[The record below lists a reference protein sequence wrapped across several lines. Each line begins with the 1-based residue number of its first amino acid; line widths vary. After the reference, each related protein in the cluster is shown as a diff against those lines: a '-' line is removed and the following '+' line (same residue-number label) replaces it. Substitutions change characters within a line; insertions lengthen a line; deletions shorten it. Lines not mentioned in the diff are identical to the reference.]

1 MGVWGQV
8 WTLALLPC
16 SLAGCGT
23 VVPNISEAWDG
34 AKDIPETPGPPDK
47 RQIPVSATAQIEFE
61 IKRQIYCELK
71 AAVKTV
77 KYYETSHDTFPL
89 LPDDWGANVSL
100 RLQVDESTSLNP
112 GIASNVPMESAVSTF
127 GVAQKVGS
135 TIISPP
141 TTTTPQSF
149 SLGFGANFSATAT
162 RIDKFDPYYTV
173 QYLLKKT
180 EPNGICNYEYDS
192 DKDTFGTDSVAKSS
206 PLIAQTSSPILQNSA
221 LNNPDAPHIVSRL
234 GLTDWLV
241 GAVFANIG
249 IPSVTGPVRA
259 DQFKDYLKQERYDL
273 KSARVFERA
282 NHRHCCVRGLV

>member
-8 WTLALLPC
+8 CTLALLPC

-23 VVPNISEAWDG
+23 VVPNVSEAWDG

-47 RQIPVSATAQIEFE
+47 RQMPVSATAQIEFE

-71 AAVKTV
+71 AAVKIV
-77 KYYETSHDTFPL
+77 KYYETPHDTYPL
-89 LPDDWGANVSL
+89 LPDDWGASVSL
-100 RLQVDESTSLNP
+100 SLQVDESTSLNP

-180 EPNGICNYEYDS
+180 EPKGICNYEYDS
-192 DKDTFGTDSVAKSS
+192 DRDTFGPRPVAKSS

-221 LNNPDAPHIVSRL
+221 LVDPDAPHIVSRL
-234 GLTDWLV
+234 GLTDWLA

-259 DQFKDYLKQERYDL
+259 DQFKYYLKQD
-273 KSARVFERA
+273 AMI
-282 NHRHCCVRGLV
+282 